1 MNPLDRLQELLDEH
15 GVKYERKSFWNR
27 TSVEYV
33 TWRGVGGLEF
43 NAIHSV
49 SDPDMLYIYKA
60 IMSPEDVI
68 AATIGCET
76 CRNVGE
82 HGEFAC
88 SECGVRVDVTD
99 GFGYEIPTMLLDGA
113 AVAVSYC
120 PNCGRKVVK

>member
-1 MNPLDRLQELLDEH
+1 MNPLDRLCELLDEH
-15 GVKYERKSFWNR
+15 GVKYERKFFWNR

-60 IMSPEDVI
+60 IISPEDAI
-68 AATIGCET
+68 AATVGRGT
-76 CRNVGE
+76 CHNVAPDYLDFLCSACGFVHYHSDENDDGE
-82 HGEFAC
+82 GN
-88 SECGVRVDVTD
+88 GWK
-99 GFGYEIPTMLLDGA
+99 
-113 AVAVSYC
+113 YC